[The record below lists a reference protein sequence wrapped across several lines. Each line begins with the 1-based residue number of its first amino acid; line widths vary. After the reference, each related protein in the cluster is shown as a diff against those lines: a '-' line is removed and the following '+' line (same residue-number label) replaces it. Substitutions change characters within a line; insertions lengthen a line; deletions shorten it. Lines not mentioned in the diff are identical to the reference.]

1 MPNNHKT
8 FECIT
13 KGSVERRDIAISNL
27 IIAGWTGRDKAAIA
41 AHIEELALFGVPR
54 PASTPIFYR
63 VSAGLLTIGDRIQTM
78 GGDGSGEIEP
88 VYFALEDGLWVGVG
102 SDHTDRKAETQG
114 ITLAKQLCPKPV
126 APTLWRFED
135 VVDHWDQVTLRSK
148 VVRDGTRSIYQEGPV
163 SAMMRPEDLISQYTG
178 GNQVLP
184 ANTAMFGG
192 TMAVEGGI
200 APADVFEM
208 TLEDPV
214 LGRKIEHSYRI
225 EVLPVLG

>member
-1 MPNNHKT
+1 MLNNLKT
-8 FECIT
+8 FECTT
-13 KGSVERRDIAISNL
+13 KGSAERRDIATSNL
-27 IIAGWTGRDKAAIA
+27 VIAGWTGRDKAAIA
-41 AHIEELALFGVPR
+41 AHVEELASLGVPR

-63 VSAGLLTIGDRIQTM
+63 VSANLLTIGECIQTM

-88 VYFALEDGLWVGVG
+88 VYVALDDGLWVGVG

-126 APTLWRFED
+126 APVLWRFDD
-135 VVDHWDQVTLRSK
+135 VVDHWDEVILRSH
-148 VVRDGTRSIYQEGPV
+148 VLRDGMRTLYQEGPV

-178 GNQVLP
+178 GNRELP

-200 APADVFEM
+200 APADAFEM